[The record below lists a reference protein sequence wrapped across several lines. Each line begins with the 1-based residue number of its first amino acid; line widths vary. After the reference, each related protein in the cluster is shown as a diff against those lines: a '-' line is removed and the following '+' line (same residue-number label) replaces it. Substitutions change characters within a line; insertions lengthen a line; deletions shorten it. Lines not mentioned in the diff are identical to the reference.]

1 MNEKVRTKT
10 IWAVIAVGILAFA
23 GVLTKTATNVAF
35 PAIMDSFRINLSSV
49 QWLTTAYMLT
59 ATLVIP
65 LSAYLQ
71 PSFSDRRLFLAG
83 SGFFLGGTL
92 LIAWSPWF
100 SLIIV
105 GRVIQGIGNGIAI
118 PLMFN
123 IILEQVPKSY
133 LGMMMGVGTLI
144 TATAGALGP
153 SYGGVIVKFWGWRM
167 IFIALVP
174 LLLLSLVIGLATI
187 NGPVRHPQSRFDLLS
202 YCWLIV
208 GLVGIILGQNSLKTG
223 NWVLI
228 VSEYLFGIIG
238 LVLFVRRSLHS
249 DSPILNMLV
258 FKHHRFN
265 WLALSYFMTFFVFLS
280 MSFVTPNYV
289 QLVDHRDS
297 LIAGLVVLPG
307 AVMAAI
313 LAPVSGHILDHY
325 GARRPVLCGASL
337 MLVGLVLLA
346 MLALRLSAIWF
357 TLIYLLMMTGMG
369 LCASNIMTT
378 AIDALG
384 KNLKTDGNAILNTL
398 QQLAGAMGTSLSALI
413 ISLGS
418 EQTGISQTLATAHG
432 MRHVFVLF
440 CLMLVVEMTI
450 LWHQL
455 HQDQTV
461 NQ

>member
-1 MNEKVRTKT
+1 MTHEKIRLKT

-35 PAIMDSFRINLSSV
+35 PAIMATFHINLATV
-49 QWLTTAYMLT
+49 QWLTTDYMLT

-71 PSFSDRRLFLAG
+71 DSFRERSLFVVGNLSFLA
-83 SGFFLGGTL
+83 GTL
-92 LIAWSPWF
+92 LISWSPWF
-100 SLIIV
+100 NLIIF

-123 IILEQVPKSY
+123 IILEEIPKTY
-133 LGMMMGVGTLI
+133 RGMMMGVGTLI

-174 LLLLSLVIGLATI
+174 LLVLSLILGLTTIG
-187 NGPVRHPQSRFDLLS
+187 GPERHLTKRFDFIS
-202 YCWLIV
+202 YCWLII
-208 GLVGIILGQNSLKTG
+208 GLVGIILGQNSLKTH
-223 NWVLI
+223 NWLLV
-228 VSEYLFGIIG
+228 VSEYTIGFLG
-238 LVLFVRRSLHS
+238 LVVFVQRSRHTK
-249 DSPILNMLV
+249 SPILNLNI
-258 FKHHRFN
+258 FKEHRFN

-307 AVMAAI
+307 AIMAAI
-313 LAPVSGHILDHY
+313 LSPVSGHLLDRY
-325 GARRPVLCGASL
+325 GARRPVLLGNSL
-337 MLVGLVLLA
+337 MLIAMIFLA
-346 MLALRLSAIWF
+346 TLALHLPAGWL
-357 TLIYLLMMTGMG
+357 TTIYFVLMMGMG
-369 LCASNIMTT
+369 LCASNILTS
-378 AIDALG
+378 AIDTLS
-384 KNLKTDGNAILNTL
+384 KNLQTDANALLNTL

-413 ISLGS
+413 INAGS
-418 EQTGISQTLATAHG
+418 SQSDLSQTLRTAYG
-432 MRHVFVLF
+432 MRHVFLLF
-440 CLMLVVEMTI
+440 CILLVVELLI

-455 HQDQTV
+455 QEQS
-461 NQ
+461 NLR

>member
-1 MNEKVRTKT
+1 MNEKIRAKT

-83 SGFFLGGTL
+83 SGFFLAGTL
-92 LIAWSPWF
+92 LISWSPWF

-123 IILEQVPKSY
+123 IILEQVPKFY

-153 SYGGVIVKFWGWRM
+153 SYGGVIVKLWGWRM
-167 IFIALVP
+167 IFIVLIP

-187 NGPVRHPQSRFDLLS
+187 KGPERHPQSQFDLLS

-223 NWVLI
+223 NWALI
-228 VSEYLFGIIG
+228 VSEYLLGIIG
-238 LVLFVRRSLHS
+238 LALFVRRSLHS

-346 MLALRLSAIWF
+346 MLALHLSAIWF
-357 TLIYLLMMTGMG
+357 SLIYLLMMTGMG

-418 EQTGISQTLATAHG
+418 EQSGMSQTLATAHG

-440 CLMLVVEMTI
+440 CLMLVVEITI

-455 HQDQTV
+455 HQDRTV
-461 NQ
+461 SQ